1 VARRSWLANF
11 VQGKK
16 EVAMARDLL
25 TLAALSIMFGVIVW
39 IILGSPQKNRRQKS
53 WLRME
58 TSRSLNADPD
68 LRLISER
75 SSYMRTER

>member
-1 VARRSWLANF
+1 
-11 VQGKK
+11 
-16 EVAMARDLL
+16 
-25 TLAALSIMFGVIVW
+25 MFGVIVW
-39 IILGSPQKNRRQKS
+39 IILGSPQKNLRQKS